1 MNQFENDM
9 DDLLIRYLANEATGT
24 EQAQVRHWLDA
35 SPANKSHFDQLRRIW
50 EGTAELAPVTAID
63 ENIAWQ
69 RFQQRIQPTAR
80 VAPYKQRSG
89 MWRVAAGIILVL
101 GAAFAGYLFIF
112 KPASRVQTLAV
123 VTTNLVKADT
133 LPDGSVATLN
143 KHSSITYP
151 EKFKGKTR
159 PVKLEGEAFFKIT
172 PDKEKP
178 FIINVND
185 VEVKVLGTSF
195 NVKSSGGTT
204 EIIVE
209 TGVVQVIRNGKIQQL
224 TAGERILV
232 NKDSVT
238 EKMTSNDKLYN
249 YYVSRTFIC
258 DNTPLWKLVD
268 KLNEAYDTR
277 IVIGEQRLRKLP
289 LNVTFNEESLDVI
302 LQVISQTLL
311 VRVSKED
318 GQIIIH

>member
-1 MNQFENDM
+1 M

-24 EQAQVRHWLDA
+24 EQAQVRHWLAA
-35 SPANKSHFDQLRRIW
+35 SPENRQQFDQLRRIW
-50 EGTAELAPVTAID
+50 EGSAELAPVAVVD
-63 ENIAWQ
+63 EDLAWQ
-69 RFQQRIQPTAR
+69 RFQQRIQPPGKL
-80 VAPYKQRSG
+80 VQYKTTSG
-89 MWRVAAGIILVL
+89 LWRVAAGIILVL
-101 GAAFAGYLFIF
+101 GAALTGYLFIF
-112 KPASRVQTLAV
+112 KPAAPVQTLAV

-143 KHSSITYP
+143 KHSSLTYP
-151 EKFKGKTR
+151 EKFKGNTR
-159 PVKLEGEAFFKIT
+159 PVKLEGEAFFSIT

-195 NVKSSGGTT
+195 NVKSSGGST

-209 TGVVQVIRNGKIQQL
+209 TGVVQVIRDGKVRQL

-232 NKDSVT
+232 SKDSVA
-238 EKMTSNDKLYN
+238 EKTSSDDKLYN

-268 KLNEAYDTR
+268 KLNEAYDTN

-302 LQVISQTLL
+302 LGIISQTLL
-311 VRVSKED
+311 VQVSKED